1 MSEYAQPQNAFTSG
15 SQINVLD
22 FLIRSVIK
30 GMVNTAIPVRVD
42 TITRPGDVRALDT

>member
-1 MSEYAQPQNAFTSG
+1 MAEYAQPQDAFTSG

-30 GMVNTAIPVRVD
+30 GMVYTAIPVRVD
-42 TITRPGDVRALDT
+42 AVTRPAAGAGAG